1 MNESN
6 NVEIVPVENQQ
17 ITPPQKFNPELD
29 VEYAKRA
36 AKALMAVLD
45 VSKPLIMNGKKYLYV
60 EMWQT
65 IAQFFNTT
73 VGTESTTEILKD
85 DKNWGYIAKS
95 LLYNKDGVVVG
106 GAEASCSRDERNWTD
121 KPDFQLRSM
130 AQTRA
135 MAKAL
140 RSRFGFVAVLAGVE
154 ATPAEEMDGVKPIQ
168 TQPATSNVVQGE
180 VVPSSNFTSRPASP
194 AQINYIRRLAEE
206 KGYELTPEKLAGI
219 TSKQASDLIGEL
231 QSI

>member
-168 TQPATSNVVQGE
+168 TQPATNNVVQGE